1 MSTLQL
7 IAARLF
13 NIIEFGIGLT
23 FVTAA
28 LFFLWLFYFDGMSN
42 LLLLIVVVVGFCFGF
57 MAITTSIKG
66 MLRVRD
72 AVEKKEVKCF
82 Y

>member
-7 IAARLF
+7 IAARFF
-13 NIIEFGIGLT
+13 NVIEFGIGLT
-23 FVTAA
+23 FVAAA

-42 LLLLIVVVVGFCFGF
+42 FILLFVVIVGLCFGF
-57 MAITTSIKG
+57 MAISASIKG
-66 MLRVRD
+66 MLRIRE
-72 AVEKKEVKCF
+72 AVESKEVKCF